1 MKLRILFT
9 TALLIAISTI
19 SIAKEAYAVYTSS
32 DKTLTFYYDN
42 NRNGKSGD
50 VYDLNES
57 LATPQWITEEK
68 DIVKV
73 KFTPSFADARPKS
86 TSYWF
91 YNLKNLTTIENIEY
105 LNTSQVVY
113 MRSMFQECKKLEN
126 LELRGFNTSMVE
138 SMWGLF
144 SGCQK
149 LKVLDVSRFNTAQ
162 VKDMSY
168 MFSYCNNLQT
178 LDLSKFVTDNV
189 ESMEYMF
196 IYCFALTSLNLK
208 SFNTSK
214 VTTMEFMFYKCTK
227 LTSLDLSSFNTQK
240 VTNCNYMFQY
250 SSQLTTIYGGLGWD
264 LSNATSKN
272 NMFSGCTSLVGGEG
286 TAYSDVY
293 DTSVEDD
300 SQYAH
305 VDGGEDYPGFFT
317 KKNYGLQVSG
327 RDVTSMNYNNILGN
341 LSAIYDPS
349 THTLTLNGGTFGKTR
364 QAGVYVTEDFDE
376 GYSLNITVHGKNIMN
391 CDPYYSITSYRTLWI
406 EGNGSI
412 EGDGIH
418 LENGNLWLNDCQIN
432 MSSITAKYN
441 SEERQYLWMQGKQA
455 KISLTNNIL
464 WFDDIFLDDDDGF
477 VFLQPEYGYYDSEDK
492 CVKDN
497 YGQEAHGVVIAS
509 PYGIS
514 TGLEALPQDNVQ
526 RSKLNVQSNEWYTID
541 GRKLNG
547 KPTQKGVY
555 IHNGRISLTN

>member
-1 MKLRILFT
+1 M
-9 TALLIAISTI
+9 
-19 SIAKEAYAVYTSS
+19 
-32 DKTLTFYYDN
+32 
-42 NRNGKSGD
+42 
-50 VYDLNES
+50 
-57 LATPQWITEEK
+57 
-68 DIVKV
+68 

-113 MRSMFQECKKLEN
+113 MRSMFQECKKLEK

-149 LKVLDVSRFNTAQ
+149 LEKLDISNFNTAN
-162 VKDMSY
+162 VKEMGY
-168 MFSYCNNLQT
+168 MFSYCNNLKS
-178 LDLSKFVTDNV
+178 LDFSKFVTDNV

-214 VTTMEFMFYKCTK
+214 VTTMELMFYKCTN

-240 VTNCNYMFQY
+240 VTNCSHMFQY

-286 TAYSDVY
+286 TAYTDVY

-341 LSAIYDPS
+341 LSAIYDPAP
-349 THTLTLNGGTFGKTR
+349 TH
-364 QAGVYVTEDFDE
+364 
-376 GYSLNITVHGKNIMN
+376 
-391 CDPYYSITSYRTLWI
+391 
-406 EGNGSI
+406 
-412 EGDGIH
+412 
-418 LENGNLWLNDCQIN
+418 
-432 MSSITAKYN
+432 
-441 SEERQYLWMQGKQA
+441 
-455 KISLTNNIL
+455 
-464 WFDDIFLDDDDGF
+464 
-477 VFLQPEYGYYDSEDK
+477 
-492 CVKDN
+492 
-497 YGQEAHGVVIAS
+497 
-509 PYGIS
+509 
-514 TGLEALPQDNVQ
+514 
-526 RSKLNVQSNEWYTID
+526 
-541 GRKLNG
+541 
-547 KPTQKGVY
+547 
-555 IHNGRISLTN
+555 